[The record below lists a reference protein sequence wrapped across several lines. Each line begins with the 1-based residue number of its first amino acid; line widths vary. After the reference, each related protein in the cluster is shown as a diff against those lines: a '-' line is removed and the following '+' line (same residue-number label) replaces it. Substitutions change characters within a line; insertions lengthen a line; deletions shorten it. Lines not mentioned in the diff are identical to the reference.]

1 MSIKKY
7 LQKIKDVLVYFD
19 FEPLL
24 FMWVASDILNN
35 MVLWTTLD
43 YWESVD
49 QPNTYWLYLT
59 YLISSVGMM
68 VFLHNKK
75 WLARFISFYLTVYLF
90 SEFLIRNKRE
100 KQKED
105 YSEQTIYRD
114 DLILRVEKLEND
126 KDNCIDSLMDMK
138 VSVASLTVK
147 VEFLEKENERLKIR
161 LSN

>member
-90 SEFLIRNKRE
+90 STIRYLVNIFTGGQDFTIIDAKNILITCWYAAMWVWILFKV
-100 KQKED
+100 KKE
-105 YSEQTIYRD
+105 
-114 DLILRVEKLEND
+114 ILHK
-126 KDNCIDSLMDMK
+126 
-138 VSVASLTVK
+138 T
-147 VEFLEKENERLKIR
+147 
-161 LSN
+161 LS